1 MKTAL
6 KYLCIFLVA
15 LVLGVGSALYWLA
28 RSPLDSNWVRKGPW
42 KTNVL
47 AGSEQSGMYDRARVA
62 IAGLLALKKSETL
75 YYVADTDDSGEPLR
89 ALCEYKIEGKGF
101 DTRWWSVTAYGS
113 TYFLIPNE
121 QKRYSFNG
129 NDVTRDRDGLFRIH
143 LSSTHKEK
151 NWIPTGQKDQKLHVT
166 LRLYNP
172 SPGII
177 GDPSSAD
184 LPHIIREVCR

>member
-6 KYLCIFLVA
+6 KYIGVFLVA
-15 LVLGVGSALYWLA
+15 LVLGIGSALYWLA
-28 RSPLDSNWVRKGPW
+28 KSPLESNWVRKGPW

-47 AGSEQSGMYDRARVA
+47 AGSEQSGMYDRARIA

-75 YYVADTDDSGEPLR
+75 YYVADTDDSEELLR
-89 ALCEYKIEGKGF
+89 AACDYRIEGRGF
-101 DTRWWSVTAYGS
+101 DARWWSVTVYGR

-129 NDVTRDRDGLFRIH
+129 NNVARDKDGLFRIR
-143 LSSTHKEK
+143 LSSTPKDK
-151 NWIPTGQKDQKLHVT
+151 NWIPTGHKDQKIHVT

-177 GDPSSAD
+177 ENPSSVG
-184 LPHIIREVCR
+184 LPRIIREVCR